1 VQAASFDWKKRT
13 SAAGYAGAPPF
24 YYEKPVKA
32 HCEQVFGN
40 DVGYLPDGTP
50 MHKAGNMNNH
60 PNMAGP
66 DLHVAGSPLPTALF
80 VNDVGYL
87 PDGTPLNKAGNQNNH
102 PEMVPA
108 DPHTPGAPLPP
119 PLKGYVN
126 EIGYLPDG
134 TDMATAGNLS
144 NHR

>member
-1 VQAASFDWKKRT
+1 M
-13 SAAGYAGAPPF
+13 GA
-24 YYEKPVKA
+24 Y
-32 HCEQVFGN
+32 CELTFGN

-50 MHKAGNMNNH
+50 LHK
-60 PNMAGP
+60 
-66 DLHVAGSPLPTALF
+66 AGSPLPKAAF

-87 PDGTPLNKAGNQNNH
+87 PDGTPFSTAGNLSNH
-102 PEMVPA
+102 PEMAQP
-108 DPHTPGAPLPP
+108 DPHTPGSPLPP